1 MEQHILLK
9 GMDFAGYADSGT
21 IPPCRRASA
30 AKPRPE
36 KALSVLP
43 PFLFSEPDTPPT
55 VAKSYTLPVTA
66 YLAIRKVAGLYGSQ
80 GRALQ
85 VGTEILSRLEDPLEV
100 KKPAKSSLK
109 RMTYKLV
116 PRTVELIQR
125 LSETVYESRAETLAA
140 CVEAL
145 KLKNLRRPK
154 KS

>member
-1 MEQHILLK
+1 M
-9 GMDFAGYADSGT
+9 
-21 IPPCRRASA
+21 PPRKRRKTKKASKA
-30 AKPRPE
+30 ARRWKPRRRG
-36 KALSVLP
+36 
-43 PFLFSEPDTPPT
+43 EPDTPPT
-55 VAKSYTLPVTA
+55 VAKRYTLPVSA
-66 YLAIRKVAGLYGSQ
+66 YLAIRKVASLYGSQ

-100 KKPAKSSLK
+100 KKPTKSSQK

-125 LSETVYESRAETLAA
+125 LSETVYESRSETLAA

-154 KS
+154 RRQNPSG